1 MINIPEMTNEFELL
15 STRVDL
21 SKCEM
26 QTFANWVVRAL
37 RKYRKSSINENTQI
51 QIQSP
56 MQIQIHI
63 PTNTV
68 LGASQVQQCWQAAGA
83 GSRGKNS
90 GRGE

>member
-26 QTFANWVVRAL
+26 QTFANWMVRAL

-51 QIQSP
+51 KIQSP
-56 MQIQIHI
+56 MQIQTHKYKF
-63 PTNTV
+63 TF
-68 LGASQVQQCWQAAGA
+68 QQILF
-83 GSRGKNS
+83 
-90 GRGE
+90 

>member
-26 QTFANWVVRAL
+26 QTFANWMVRAL

-63 PTNTV
+63 PTNAV
-68 LGASQVQQCWQAAGA
+68 LGASQVQQCWQTAGA
-83 GSRGKNS
+83 S
-90 GRGE
+90 

>member
-1 MINIPEMTNEFELL
+1 MTNEFELL

-26 QTFANWVVRAL
+26 QTFANWMVRAL

-51 QIQSP
+51 TNTITNANTNTK
-56 MQIQIHI
+56 IQIHI
-63 PTNTV
+63 PINAV

-83 GSRGKNS
+83 SKRGKNS